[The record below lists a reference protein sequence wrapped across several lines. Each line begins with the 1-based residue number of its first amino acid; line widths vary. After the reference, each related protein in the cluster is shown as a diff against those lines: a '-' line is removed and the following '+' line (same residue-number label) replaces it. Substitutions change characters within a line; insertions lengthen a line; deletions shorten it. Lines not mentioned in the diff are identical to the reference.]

1 MRFLTLKSF
10 FYSLATKRDGEYNSL
25 SYDSKKAGFNNSGG
39 GPKSTRRREHRNT
52 LKCRLSTQMKNSPEI
67 SQTINFLTVIS
78 ACHERVSNPSE
89 HP

>member
-52 LKCRLSTQMKNSPEI
+52 LKCRLSAKERDSNEKFPRNLSNHQLSDGYI
-67 SQTINFLTVIS
+67 SV
-78 ACHERVSNPSE
+78 P
-89 HP
+89 